1 MLQYIVGIAWV
12 TLGTLLYAGQLIS
25 VVSFPLAQRLGLQ
38 ENPDAADPLSS
49 RLELMTARWDIVL
62 LWSPPIA
69 GLLLLLDHAWWP
81 TAYLIAG
88 GVYIEKTP
96 TAKCWRRG
104 TNAEVL
110 DVRNF

>member
-49 RLELMTARWDIVL
+49 R
-62 LWSPPIA
+62 P
-69 GLLLLLDHAWWP
+69 
-81 TAYLIAG
+81 
-88 GVYIEKTP
+88 
-96 TAKCWRRG
+96 
-104 TNAEVL
+104 N
-110 DVRNF
+110 